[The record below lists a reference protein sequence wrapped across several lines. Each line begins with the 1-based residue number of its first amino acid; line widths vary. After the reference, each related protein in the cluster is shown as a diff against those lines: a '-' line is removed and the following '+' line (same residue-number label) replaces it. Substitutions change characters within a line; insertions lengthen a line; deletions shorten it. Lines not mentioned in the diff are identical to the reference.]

1 MPYNNPATAAIC
13 QIERIMKTSHKRVRI
28 RSPVTVDRR
37 ALCDII
43 GPHSDERVLQRGK
56 RCAVAVRGFRVPRGR
71 SDARRSSCEM
81 RPFLSPVSSPRTVTP
96 PMRPLFPLRDTST
109 LCREQSGGESS
120 VHQAGVPRTPFPG
133 GCAFVAGI
141 SIDYNEV
148 SCFWNK
154 LAAEISAIPCATP
167 GLFLPRS

>member
-1 MPYNNPATAAIC
+1 MPYNNAATAAIC
-13 QIERIMKTSHKRVRI
+13 QIERIMKTSHKCVRI
-28 RSPVTVDRR
+28 RSPVDRR

-148 SCFWNK
+148 SRFWNK